1 MGEDDCQCGK
11 PRAVDLIII
20 DYLQLMSPGKIPGKE
35 MRQSF
40 AAVAR
45 EHRAL
50 ARNLEIPVCTAWQ
63 VNRAGSDATLLSMKD
78 VAESWDLPQVA
89 DIIIGLNQ
97 SKEQENN
104 KRMIVNI
111 VKQREGTC
119 RGVYELYC
127 DLERMVVR
135 DVTFDDTRDQIRAIV
150 GRAAPHADGAADGG
164 GGEQRNAMNS
174 SPGPQDSLTA
184 KETAGQERAAMG
196 ASIEENTKP
205 GL

>member
-1 MGEDDCQCGK
+1 MMGENDCQCGL
-11 PRAVDLIII
+11 PRAVDMIVI

-63 VNRAGSDATLLSMKD
+63 VNRAGSDAMLLSMKD

-97 SKEQENN
+97 SMEQLNN
-104 KRMIVNI
+104 NRMVLNI
-111 VKQREGTC
+111 VKQREGTD
-119 RGVYELYC
+119 RGWFELYC
-127 DLERMVVR
+127 DLDRMVIR
-135 DVTFDDTRDQIRAIV
+135 DCTHQDTRDLVNVVLRGQQDCSTEK
-150 GRAAPHADGAADGG
+150 AASQP
-164 GGEQRNAMNS
+164 E
-174 SPGPQDSLTA
+174 
-184 KETAGQERAAMG
+184 
-196 ASIEENTKP
+196 
-205 GL
+205 